1 MNTTNTNTTLFEQEE
16 RYHQFLLPFEEYLPG
31 IRPSNSD
38 AYLTLLASRMRSSGC
53 TEEDT
58 LFLITNG
65 MALEVDAAHLKG
77 LVHQA
82 YLLPA
87 DGKQPALT
95 SLQLK
100 AQAQQAF
107 FDRRY
112 HLRHNTVLGITEY
125 RERDRLRTRWLPVD
139 DTAVNSI
146 VLNAREEG
154 IDLWDKDVRRYLK
167 SNRVCPVNPFSDFIH
182 SLPRWDRYPRID
194 TFFRR
199 VPTDDE
205 QWYAMAHTWFL
216 GMVAQWM
223 QLNSRKGNETMLVLI
238 GGQGIGKSTFA
249 RSILPR
255 EMDTYFMENF
265 SLTDR
270 RKANLA
276 LTRYGLINFDE
287 LDRLTD
293 RQVPILKNML
303 QLPVIDEYRPYG
315 SFSTRQE
322 RYAALM
328 GTSNSP
334 TVLTDLTGSRRF
346 LCAKV
351 TGPIDMRRKV
361 NHAQL
366 YAEAVHELQ
375 SGRRYWLDEAEEA
388 YLMDQN
394 LRFTRMPAEAE
405 LFDVLFDTVP
415 AMSEGGEWLYAS
427 QIHQLL
433 HPTTHKPL
441 TRTELQQ
448 FKAFMEA
455 RHAAIRRN
463 KAGMQYFVRK
473 KNHDKA

>member
-1 MNTTNTNTTLFEQEE
+1 MNKTNTSTPLFEQEE
-16 RYHQFLLPFEEYLPG
+16 RYHRFLLPFEDYLPG

-53 TEEDT
+53 TEENT

-65 MALEVDAAHLKG
+65 MTLEVDAEHLQE
-77 LVHQA
+77 LVHQV
-82 YLLPA
+82 YLLSS
-87 DGKQPALT
+87 DGEQPALT

-125 RERDRLRTRWLPVD
+125 RERDRLRTRWLPAD

-167 SNRVCPVNPFSDFIH
+167 SNRVCPVNPFADFIH

-205 QWYAMAHTWFL
+205 QWYGMAHTWFL

-255 EMDTYFMENF
+255 EMETYFMENF

-287 LDRLTD
+287 MDRLTEH
-293 RQVPILKNML
+293 QQPVLKNML
-303 QLPVIDEYRPYG
+303 QLPTVDEYKPYA
-315 SFSTRQE
+315 SASTSMQ
-322 RYAALM
+322 RYASFA
-328 GTSNSP
+328 GSSNVMS
-334 TVLTDLTGSRRF
+334 VIKDLTGSRRY
-346 LCAKV
+346 LCANV
-351 TGPIDMRRKV
+351 TGDIKMKKDINYP
-361 NHAQL
+361 QL
-366 YAEAVHELQ
+366 YAEAVAEIRR
-375 SGRRYWLDEAEEA
+375 GTRYWLNDEEEKA
-388 YLMDQN
+388 LTERN
-394 LRFTRMPAEAE
+394 LRFVCMPPEVQRVDTV
-405 LFDVLFDTVP
+405 FDVVP
-415 AMSEGGEWLYAS
+415 LGTKGARWYYATEIN
-427 QIHQLL
+427 QRL
-433 HPTTHKPL
+433 HPTVNKPM
-441 TRTELQQ
+441 TTAEL
-448 FKAFMEA
+448 
-455 RHAAIRRN
+455 RHLSSFLKSQNAVWRRGN
-463 KAGMQYFVRK
+463 AGIQYYLLEK
-473 KNHDKA
+473 TPS